1 MSLIHIMYNEP
12 VEFYAYYGFSN
23 HKKDSAK
30 YVMSPDDVNI
40 FLNNLE
46 DDGELFLITN
56 TLQSLWQRENGT
68 LLLTAFPSINDF
80 IDITTKLNNVPI
92 ELMDIVKQ
100 WKEDGACEVNIDFVQ
115 NMSLI

>member
-1 MSLIHIMYNEP
+1 MILIHIRYNES
-12 VEFYAYYGFSN
+12 VEFYAYYGFSR

-30 YVMSPDDVNI
+30 YVMSPEDLNV
-40 FLNNLE
+40 FLNSLVM
-46 DDGELFLITN
+46 LITN

-68 LLLTAFPSINDF
+68 LLLTVFPSINDF
-80 IDITTKLNNVPI
+80 IDITTKLNNAPI
-92 ELMDIVKQ
+92 ELMNMVKQ

>member
-12 VEFYAYYGFSN
+12 VEFSAYYGFSS

-30 YVMSPDDVNI
+30 YVMLPEDLNV
-40 FLNNLE
+40 FLNSLE
-46 DDGELFLITN
+46 DTGELILIIK

-92 ELMDIVKQ
+92 ELMNMIKQ